1 MAPSQLK
8 RLKSSLREHGITGQ
22 QKSKKQ
28 KKQANRNGAFRDGR
42 IERIAALAGIR
53 EQFNPF
59 EVRAPARASKHDI
72 VTNKITNVKGTRGAI
87 ARPGITKGF
96 GEENR
101 RQTLLKEMQRRKKV
115 GGILDRRFG
124 ENDPKMTPEE
134 KALERF
140 VKEKQR
146 GSRKDTVF
154 DLEDDDDDEQLTH
167 FGQSLSFGKTSN
179 IDDFQEEGLSSEDGS
194 GLSDGS
200 ERPSKRRRISSN
212 GDFSGEL
219 MLDGGDEQ
227 STRPKTKKEVM
238 SEVIAKSKMHKYERQ
253 QAKEDDDDLRAELD
267 KGLPDLLAFMRGAPQ
282 QPQPQQAKFLPNGNM
297 NADRAA
303 ILNGKD
309 RAQAEKEYDERLR
322 QMTFDKRSK
331 PTEPTLTEEEKLE
344 IEAQRLQDLE
354 QQRLFRMKGKQVHDD
369 EELEQDEAPLDAR
382 GDPEQE
388 EQDSFGLGPGLMGQM
403 HARQLDVEDE
413 DEFVIEDDLVAID
426 SKIETSRESS
436 QDDPEDEV
444 TEEEEE
450 DAEFMRGLHATHS
463 AGMEEINVEKRGLGA
478 PLQGKTNALAYTYNC
493 PQSHEDF
500 LQTTRDLPLDD
511 QPTIVQRIRALY
523 HPKLQAGNKAKL
535 AVFSTVL
542 VDHVSYLANNMQ
554 NASFATIEALIR
566 HLHSLAKM
574 FPEEVGRAF
583 RAHLTSLVD
592 NRPLQPTTGDLIVF
606 TAIGTV
612 FPTSDH
618 FHQVVTPA
626 MLYIGFYLGQRVPRS
641 LDEMAKGIYLCT
653 LCLQYQKLSK
663 RFVPELLNYILN
675 ALWALA
681 PTQHKALTG
690 FFPLHSLPGSFRL
703 AKEPDGSPRKL
714 KFSDTIPTENISE
727 GSREGLKLA
736 LLNTLMTL
744 CSNMAELWTGTST
757 FTVIF
762 EPVAAVLEHMGSR
775 SCASKV
781 GKPTRVKAQETLH
794 QIQELLRK
802 ARIARKPLLL
812 HNHRPLPIKTSIPK
826 FEESFNPD
834 KHYDPDRDRAEMNKL
849 KAEHKK
855 ERKGALRE
863 LRKDANFIAR
873 ESLREKKEKD
883 AQYEKKY
890 KRLVAEIQG
899 EEGREAKIYE
909 RDKRMRKGKK

>member
-8 RLKSSLREHGITGQ
+8 RLKSSLREQGITGQ
-22 QKSKKQ
+22 QKSKKH
-28 KKQANRNGAFRDGR
+28 KKQANKNGAFRDTR
-42 IERIAALAGIR
+42 IERNAALAGIR

-59 EVRAPARASKHDI
+59 EIRAPSRASKHDI
-72 VTNKITNVKGTRGAI
+72 VTNKVANGKGMRGAI

-146 GSRKDTVF
+146 GSRKDTLF
-154 DLEDDDDDEQLTH
+154 DLEDDDDDEELTH
-167 FGQSLSFGKTSN
+167 FGQSLSFDKTSN

-194 GLSDGS
+194 DLLDGS
-200 ERPSKRRRISSN
+200 GRPSKRRRISSD
-212 GDFSGEL
+212 GDSSEEV
-219 MLDGGDEQ
+219 MLDGGNEQ
-227 STRPKTKKEVM
+227 SRRPKTKKEVM
-238 SEVIAKSKMHKYERQ
+238 SEVIAKSKLHKYERQ

-267 KGLPDLLAFMRGAPQ
+267 KGLPDLLTVMRGAAQ

-297 NADRAA
+297 NPDRAA

-309 RAQAEKEYDERLR
+309 RVQAEKEYDERLR

-344 IEAQRLQDLE
+344 IEAQRLRDLE
-354 QQRLFRMKGKQVHDD
+354 QQRLFRMKGEQSSDD
-369 EELEQDEAPLDAR
+369 EELEQDEVPLDAR
-382 GDPEQE
+382 GNPEQG
-388 EQDSFGLGPGLMGQM
+388 EQDSYGLGPGLMGQM

-413 DEFVIEDDLVAID
+413 DDFVIEDDLVAID
-426 SKIETSRESS
+426 SEPETSQESS
-436 QDDPEDEV
+436 PDDPEDEV
-444 TEEEEE
+444 TEEED
-450 DAEFMRGLHATHS
+450 DAEFIRGLHTAHS

-478 PLQGKTNALAYTYNC
+478 PLPGNVNGLAYTYNC

-500 LQTTRDLPLDD
+500 LQTTRDIPLND

-523 HPKLQAGNKAKL
+523 HPKLQSGNKAKL
-535 AVFSTVL
+535 AVFSTLL
-542 VDHVSYLANNMQ
+542 VDHVSYLANNTQ
-554 NASFATIEALIR
+554 NTSFTTIEALIR
-566 HLHSLAKM
+566 HVHSLAKM
-574 FPEEVGRAF
+574 FPEEIGRAF
-583 RAHLTSLVD
+583 RAHLMSLIED
-592 NRPLQPTTGDLIVF
+592 RPLQPTAGDLILF
-606 TAIGTV
+606 TAIGTI

-626 MLYIGFYLGQRVPRS
+626 MLYIGFYLGQRVPQS

-653 LCLQYQKLSK
+653 LCLQYQKHSK
-663 RFVPELLNYILN
+663 RYVPELLNYTLN
-675 ALWALA
+675 AVWALA
-681 PTQHKALTG
+681 PAQHKAITG
-690 FFPLHSLPGSFRL
+690 FIPLHSLPGSFRL
-703 AKEPDGSPRKL
+703 TKEPNGSLQKL
-714 KFSDTIPTENISE
+714 KISDTVPTENVSE

-736 LLNTLMTL
+736 LLNTLITL
-744 CSNMAELWTGTST
+744 CSKMAELWTGTSA
-757 FTVIF
+757 FTDIF
-762 EPVAAVLEHMGSR
+762 EPVATVLEHIGSR
-775 SCASKV
+775 SCASKI
-781 GKPTRVKAQETLH
+781 GKPIRVKAQETLH
-794 QIQELLRK
+794 EIQDLLRK

-863 LRKDANFIAR
+863 LRKDANFIAK

-899 EEGREAKIYE
+899 EEGREAKNYE
-909 RDKRMRKGKK
+909 REKRMRKGKK